1 MPLQNKEG
9 VFKLFTLHLLFELHM
24 MRMIRTQSMTAQ
36 TVRNMACVPLEEQ
49 LKCCICLDTY
59 TDPVSIPCGHNFC
72 LDCIEGY
79 WNTKKKAECPLCKEV
94 FKKRPQLR
102 INRTFAEIIDVIKR
116 FLLSRQKDE
125 GFFDIS
131 SVKSEEDEVP
141 CDVSNDYKSASVK
154 SCLVCQASY
163 CEIHLT
169 PHLRESALQRHRLMD
184 PDIFSSSHLCRNHN
198 KPLTRFCKQDHTTVC
213 EKCIKMDHKHHKTVP
228 MVKESDRIKTNL
240 RDSKAKIQ
248 FMIQTRLRKMKDIE
262 NSAALSKKFTEEEIK
277 SSSQVCSKLIT
288 TIQTHLDLLIEEL
301 KQTQEEAENRAEGL
315 LDELEQEIN
324 DLQIR
329 NSELQH
335 LELTQKPLHVLQSF
349 PSLRQLPSTR
359 EWSEITVPSDNC
371 VGVVRKTV
379 SNLVDVCRK
388 IESKLSEEEVDKMN
402 QYAVEVTLDPDTA
415 SGWLLLSA
423 DRKKVSCQK
432 NKIPVPNNTQR
443 FDSCVCV
450 LGKQSFTSGRYYW
463 VVQVGDKTDWDLGLA
478 RESINRKGVITVR
491 PDRGY
496 WAICRRKGVSL
507 SACAGPSITLQL
519 REPPQKVGVFLNYE
533 EGLVSFYDAEAKTHI
548 YTYSGCDFTEP
559 VYPYFNPC
567 VQDQGKNAAPL
578 VICPLDVNV
587 GQNITIES
595 VV

>member
-1 MPLQNKEG
+1 M
-9 VFKLFTLHLLFELHM
+9 FKLHL
-24 MRMIRTQSMTAQ
+24 MRMIRTHNMTTQ

-49 LKCCICLDTY
+49 FKCCICLDIY

-79 WNTKKKAECPLCKEV
+79 WDTKKKAECPLCKEV
-94 FKKRPQLR
+94 FKSRPQLR
-102 INRTFAEIIDVIKR
+102 INRAFAEIIEVIAR
-116 FLLSRQKDE
+116 SLSSTTKDK
-125 GFFDIS
+125 GDFVVSPGSQTCLD
-131 SVKSEEDEVP
+131 SEEDEVP
-141 CDVSNDYKSASVK
+141 CDVCEEYKSASVK

-184 PDIFSSSHLCRNHN
+184 PDTFSSSHLCRNHN
-198 KPLTRFCKQDHTTVC
+198 KPLTRFCKQDHTPVC
-213 EKCIKMDHKHHKTVP
+213 ENCIKMDHKLHKTVP
-228 MVKESDRIKTNL
+228 MVKESNRIMTNL
-240 RDSKAKIQ
+240 METKVEIQ
-248 FMIQTRLRKMKDIE
+248 QMIQSRLRKIEEIE
-262 NSAALSKKFTEEEIK
+262 NLVVLSKKVTEEEIQ

-301 KQTQEEAENRAEGL
+301 KQRQEEAENRAEGL
-315 LDELEQEIN
+315 LKELEQEIN

-349 PSLRQLPSTR
+349 PSLSRLPSTR

-371 VGVVRKTV
+371 VGIVRKTV

-432 NKIPVPNNTQR
+432 NKIPVPDNTQR

-478 RESINRKGVITVR
+478 RESINRKGAITVR
-491 PDRGY
+491 PDSGY

-533 EGLVSFYDAEAKTHI
+533 EGLVSFYDAEAKSHI
-548 YTYSGCDFTEP
+548 YTYSGCAFTEP

-578 VICPLDVNV
+578 VICPLDVKER
-587 GQNITIES
+587 QNITMKS
-595 VV
+595 AV